1 MVLTMSVWL
10 STARRR
16 AKAPGTRALIAVL
29 VGLAP
34 VAGCSNPAP
43 PPSPPSASAAPVPP
57 ASVPPASVPPAP
69 APPAAPIAKASP
81 TCGDSPLPRCPLGSW
96 MKANAAP
103 ALNARDFGALA
114 AALDTVV
121 RFSVPNY
128 PNWGSIARDG
138 ASAARIENL
147 DAVKAACRG
156 CHTQYRGRYKNE
168 MRDRTLPP

>member
-1 MVLTMSVWL
+1 
-10 STARRR
+10 
-16 AKAPGTRALIAVL
+16 
-29 VGLAP
+29 
-34 VAGCSNPAP
+34 
-43 PPSPPSASAAPVPP
+43 
-57 ASVPPASVPPAP
+57 
-69 APPAAPIAKASP
+69 
-81 TCGDSPLPRCPLGSW
+81 

-156 CHTQYRGRYKNE
+156 CHTQYRERYKNE